1 MAGVSAPQR
10 ERGREHR
17 PPIARR
23 KPALG
28 KLTKFAY
35 TFSAKTG
42 IKTLPRK
49 GFVKNDLFRISLA
62 GELPR
67 DEHATGQGVFH
78 QTPGQRHRPAEGSP
92 GKASERIEPTGSH
105 ARLFDQRNTAVN
117 ASRGLPEPLDGN
129 KARYWLSGCFVQSK
143 ARKRQ
148 SKRQNLSTAVDKSAL
163 WAISKPVH
171 ASF

>member
-1 MAGVSAPQR
+1 MAFLLVSSDHDIRVSSNCQRSVAGVSAPQR

-28 KLTKFAY
+28 KLTKFPD
-35 TFSAKTG
+35 TFTRKTAF
-42 IKTLPRK
+42 KTLPRK

-67 DEHATGQGVFH
+67 DEHATGQGVF
-78 QTPGQRHRPAEGSP
+78 QQSPGQKHWPAEGSP

-117 ASRGLPEPLDGN
+117 ASRGLLEPLDGN
-129 KARYWLSGCFVQSK
+129 KARCGLSDFFAKSK
-143 ARKRQ
+143 ARK
-148 SKRQNLSTAVDKSAL
+148 
-163 WAISKPVH
+163 
-171 ASF
+171 